1 MNMKYSKNIFKKALW
16 ILLVCFVGYTFYFLW
31 AQSQPKPDVYELLT
45 PEQRTIQQICVATG
59 TIEAREQV
67 DLKPQVTGT
76 ISELRVKV
84 GDKVNKGDLVAVL
97 KVIPDMSQLNDAQSK
112 VESARITLEETE
124 REARRSQALFEKGV
138 VSQEE
143 NESKQS
149 ELAKAEEAFI
159 AAQYA
164 VDVITKGSSKRSA
177 TVSTTEVRS
186 SMDGIVLNVPVKVG
200 TSVSGSSLFSEGTT
214 IATVG
219 NMSNIIFKGNI
230 DETSVDQLRLGM
242 ETKVTIGAKPD
253 ESLTANL
260 EYIAPIGTDQNGSK
274 VFEISAGV
282 SVPDSVNI
290 RSGYSANADIVVAEA
305 KNALAV
311 DESAIVFEDQK
322 PFVYQLTSKES
333 DEEKQQ
339 FKRIPVELGI
349 SDGLFVAIKSGVDKN
364 MKLRG
369 RKK

>member
-1 MNMKYSKNIFKKALW
+1 MKYSNNIFKKTLW
-16 ILLVCFVGYTFYFLW
+16 VLLACFVCYTFYFLW

-67 DLKPQVTGT
+67 ELKPQVTGT
-76 ISELRVKV
+76 ISELKVKA
-84 GDKVNKGDLVAVL
+84 GDYVNKGDLIAVL
-97 KVIPDMSQLNDAQSK
+97 KVIPDMSQLNDAQSN

-124 REARRSQALFEKGV
+124 REARRCQALFAKGV

-149 ELAKAEEAFI
+149 ELAKAKEALI
-159 AAQYA
+159 AAKYS

-177 TVSTTEVRS
+177 TVNTTEVRS
-186 SMDGIVLNVPVKVG
+186 NISGIVLDVPVKVG
-200 TSVSGSSLFSEGTT
+200 TSVSGSSQFSEGTT
-214 IATVG
+214 IAKVG
-219 NMSNIIFKGNI
+219 NMSNVIFKGNI
-230 DETSVDQLRLGM
+230 DETAVDQLRIGM
-242 ETKVTIGAKPD
+242 ATMVTIGARPN
-253 ESLTANL
+253 ETLTATL
-260 EYIAPIGTDQNGSK
+260 EYIAPEGTDQNGAK
-274 VFEISAGV
+274 VFEIRAGV
-282 SVPDSVNI
+282 SVPDGFNI

-305 KNALAV
+305 KNVLAV

-322 PFVYQLTSKES
+322 PYVYQLTSKES
-333 DEEKQQ
+333 DEENQQ
-339 FKRIPVELGI
+339 FKRIPAELGI

-369 RKK
+369 RKKE